1 MYEHEG
7 VPLYGY
13 VSDPKVSESVR
24 EIADRYLS
32 SSSNK
37 YDLIRAEFFAVFIAP
52 KIVSEGKF
60 VDPFGLEP
68 TEETIDIFASHKL
81 SNEGC
86 NVGRINATNEDEKGD
101 YFIWLV
107 HGGKYEGVDGIE
119 SCLLFAAAAAAG
131 VGLQGNPKM
140 QANDL
145 QLLLD
150 ALILGIR

>member
-13 VSDPKVSESVR
+13 VSDPKVSESVQ

-37 YDLIRAEFFAVFIAP
+37 YDLIRAEFFAVFIDP
-52 KIVSEGKF
+52 KVVSEGKF

-68 TEETIDIFASHKL
+68 TEETIDIFASHEL

-107 HGGKYEGVDGIE
+107 HGGEFEGVDGIE

-140 QANDL
+140 EATDL
-145 QLLLD
+145 QRLLD